1 MSHIEIWKIGVN
13 FKNQKMKAQYGD
25 VYLYVIP
32 EVGRLRKVDPS
43 CQENMGYIV
52 ASRLVWL

>member
-1 MSHIEIWKIGVN
+1 MN